1 MTTATIKNSL
11 HQHDISLVVN
21 GSGKTLLIPPKS
33 GGRGSSVTGGELLF
47 LSLAT
52 CFCNDLYREAARK
65 NITIDSVEVTVSG
78 EFKKEGEPGSDIRYT
93 VDVRSDAPEKEIA
106 DLIAYVDTVLEI
118 HNTLRKGVAVRL
130 LPKE

>member
-11 HQHDISLVVN
+11 HQHDVSLEVN
-21 GSGKTLLIPPKS
+21 GNRKTLLIPAKS
-33 GGRGSSVTGGELLF
+33 VGQGSSVTGGELLF